1 MEVLTR
7 KKGNSLLLK
16 DQNDHY
22 KDDFQWAIPISPP
35 NSAISV
41 RSELWERLQPC
52 LFFGD
57 DIISLFFFSPLP
69 FTWLLVQIS
78 LILHAA
84 FGTILQFGKEESK
97 PSGIFIDS
105 DTISAVVTCVT
116 HKGLFAHLTNQHSSA
131 SGAVLSSD
139 RRSKYVSPACVC
151 TWQVKKEGE
160 ILSPVGFRS
169 CLG

>member
-57 DIISLFFFSPLP
+57 DIISLFFF
-69 FTWLLVQIS
+69 F
-78 LILHAA
+78 
-84 FGTILQFGKEESK
+84 F
-97 PSGIFIDS
+97 
-105 DTISAVVTCVT
+105 
-116 HKGLFAHLTNQHSSA
+116 
-131 SGAVLSSD
+131 
-139 RRSKYVSPACVC
+139 
-151 TWQVKKEGE
+151 
-160 ILSPVGFRS
+160 LSPSHGSLFR
-169 CLG
+169 

>member
-57 DIISLFFFSPLP
+57 DIISLFFFSPP
-69 FTWLLVQIS
+69 
-78 LILHAA
+78 LHMAPCLDKSHPTCCLWNYSTVWQGRVKA
-84 FGTILQFGKEESK
+84 FRDL
-97 PSGIFIDS
+97 
-105 DTISAVVTCVT
+105 
-116 HKGLFAHLTNQHSSA
+116 H
-131 SGAVLSSD
+131 
-139 RRSKYVSPACVC
+139 
-151 TWQVKKEGE
+151 
-160 ILSPVGFRS
+160 
-169 CLG
+169 